1 VQSVAESTRTPMT
14 RKSKD
19 QRLTEGYELQLA
31 FEVAFLTTSWEYRFL
46 TSVITQMENGRYPS
60 KRQRTRFDAMIE
72 EGVPEAKG
80 DKKLLA
86 RVDAAIEY
94 WSGNPDRDW
103 DSGVLLDLR
112 RNVFKGWNLSEK
124 QQGLLDKLLQRCA
137 DDKEGLND
145 FTPTAE
151 QVDDLRLLTRLFF
164 GYANQW
170 QHERPALAKA
180 VDRVIRYLSGEA
192 SIEEYHYDKLMKT
205 MGSRLKKV
213 RNPRFNRG
221 DLSQARQYGMN
232 KPPGDPVVIFC
243 VSDVYINDEGEIV
256 NDWMVPVTGVRQYD
270 PDRLPKRLKK

>member
-1 VQSVAESTRTPMT
+1 MT